1 MEAIRTGSAD
11 RLRPAIVGVALLSP
25 TEPPPA
31 SAPDRLAGIAANP
44 VANPRQQ
51 HLLQAC
57 LAGVEDGAALANTL
71 PLHRVGPLLHW
82 QINQYDLAAPLELR
96 TGLAAQTLGAR
107 RQWARVSKVAQT
119 LSTAL
124 AGAGIESVLLKGS
137 ALARSIYPEPWLR
150 PMDDVDIL
158 VPERAM
164 ADVQRIFAGL
174 GLQLR
179 PPQTRAE
186 RLNHHWPLAAM
197 QAHGGI
203 VFVEVHQRVLN
214 TRLGR
219 PLALDALQRPLQRLD
234 TGDGAVWSLRPEE
247 LLATQL
253 VRFRHLT
260 EILRAISVADVVGLA
275 EVHRETIDWDRLR
288 RRVPRLAEIFA
299 ALQAVTPLSDA
310 LCHTLGLNP
319 EAASGRIAL
328 ARRGYHGWPVNT
340 HLKRRH
346 GRPPARALLRD
357 TLCPDRWWSQLAYAN
372 APHGAGRLRT
382 LGLDHPRNL
391 LAQSLRRFYYGK

>member
-1 MEAIRTGSAD
+1 MPYTDTG
-11 RLRPAIVGVALLSP
+11 LL
-25 TEPPPA
+25 T
-31 SAPDRLAGIAANP
+31 APDRLAGIAANP

-57 LAGVEDGAALANTL
+57 LATVEDGAALADTL
-71 PLHRVGPLLHW
+71 PPHRIGPLLHW
-82 QINQYDLAAPLELR
+82 QINQYDLAAPVELR

-107 RQWARVSKVAQT
+107 RQWARVSEVAQT

-124 AGAGIESVLLKGS
+124 AGSGIESVLLKGS

-179 PPQTRAE
+179 PPRTRAE

-197 QAHGGI
+197 EWQGRT
-203 VFVEVHQRVLN
+203 VFIEVHQRVLN

-219 PLALDALQRPLQRLD
+219 PLALDALQRPLVRLE
-234 TGDGAVWSLRPEE
+234 TPEGVAWSLHPEDF
-247 LLATQL
+247 LATQL

-275 EVHRETIDWDRLR
+275 EVYCETIDWDRLR
-288 RRVPRLAEIFA
+288 HRVPGLMQIFS
-299 ALQAVTPLSDA
+299 ALQAVTPLSDR
-310 LCHTLGLNP
+310 LCHTLGLDP
-319 EAASGRIAL
+319 MAASGQLAL
-328 ARRGYHGWPVNT
+328 ACHGYHGWPVNT
-340 HLKRRH
+340 HLKRQH